1 MFVCLFS
8 DLLQRVLEM
17 QSTKSC
23 MCFFQDEDL
32 MCTFFLS
39 SATPMSSLC
48 IEIATLH
55 TTYKKIDLN
64 PDKNISWTIYYSDF
78 KIKSHPSFKVMGT
91 SHL

>member
-1 MFVCLFS
+1 
-8 DLLQRVLEM
+8 
-17 QSTKSC
+17 
-23 MCFFQDEDL
+23 
-32 MCTFFLS
+32 
-39 SATPMSSLC
+39 MSSLC